1 MSVVV
6 IGLGYVGLPI
16 AINAAEA
23 GYKVIAFDSNQEKI
37 LKLQQGIT
45 EIPDI
50 TLQQI
55 KKLQSNGQ
63 ISFISKS
70 PSLSL
75 KYSYCLELTTAS
87 PSPQI

>member
-1 MSVVV
+1 MSMSVIVV
-6 IGLGYVGLPI
+6 GLGYVGLPI
-16 AINAAEA
+16 AIHAAEA

-63 ISFISKS
+63 ISFTSK
-70 PSLSL
+70 
-75 KYSYCLELTTAS
+75 LEKQVKRFS
-87 PSPQI
+87 